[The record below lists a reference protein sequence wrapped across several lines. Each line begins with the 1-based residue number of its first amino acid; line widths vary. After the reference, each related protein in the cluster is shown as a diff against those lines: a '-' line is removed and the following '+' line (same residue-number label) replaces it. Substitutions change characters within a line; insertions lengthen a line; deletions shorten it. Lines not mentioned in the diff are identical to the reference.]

1 MGTLT
6 AVLALAGLGLCL
18 SAVLGVAAKVFY
30 VYVDPRIEKVADCLP
45 GANCGGCGYA
55 GCSDYAAAV
64 VRGEVEPNKCTAGGD
79 AACDAICSC
88 LGLEASMGERQVAK
102 IFCVGTREA
111 AQSKFIYDGVADC
124 RAAAQLAGGEKSCSW
139 GCLGLGT
146 CVVNCPFNAMHM
158 QDNGLPAVDPVK
170 CTGCGQCVA
179 ICPRSIPQLA
189 PESQPTAC
197 LCSSHDMGK
206 VVKSVCS
213 AGCIGCSKCKKECPE
228 EAITMDNFLAVVD
241 PAKCTGCGACI
252 EVCPTGVM
260 RSLLP
265 EGQRPVAPVEAQ
277 SSPEAQP
284 EAQEAQV

>member
-64 VRGEVEPNKCTAGGD
+64 VRGEAEPNKCTAGGD
-79 AACDAICSC
+79 ETCDSICSC

-102 IFCVGTREA
+102 IFCAGTREA
-111 AQSKFIYDGVADC
+111 AQSKFIYHGVADC
-124 RAAAQLAGGEKSCSW
+124 RAAAQLAGGEKACSW

-179 ICPRSIPQLA
+179 ICPRSIPQLV
-189 PESQPTAC
+189 PESQPTSTRC
-197 LCSSHDMGK
+197 
-206 VVKSVCS
+206 
-213 AGCIGCSKCKKECPE
+213 
-228 EAITMDNFLAVVD
+228 
-241 PAKCTGCGACI
+241 
-252 EVCPTGVM
+252 
-260 RSLLP
+260 
-265 EGQRPVAPVEAQ
+265 
-277 SSPEAQP
+277 
-284 EAQEAQV
+284 